1 MNFPFFSHFFNEKE
15 SEDLLLTFTNLNAD
29 AILILNNQKNPENT
43 KPNIIGSKYV
53 ISQNNENSSY
63 FLNVPN
69 KEIKTFKEEE
79 LWQKLLKYFFKT
91 QHQCT
96 EMELADTYSQNKPFI
111 NENSSVLDCESEE
124 TAKPNHIFQ
133 CHYNLHKK

>member
-1 MNFPFFSHFFNEKE
+1 M
-15 SEDLLLTFTNLNAD
+15 LTFTNLNAD
-29 AILILNNQKNPENT
+29 AILILNNQQ
-43 KPNIIGSKYV
+43 KPSATQANNMIGSKYV
-53 ISQNNENSSY
+53 MSRNFETSAHW
-63 FLNVPN
+63 LNVPN

-96 EMELADTYSQNKPFI
+96 EIELADTYIQNKPIF
-111 NENSSVLDCESEE
+111 NENSSVLDCENQSED
-124 TAKPNHIFQ
+124 TPKPNQVFQ